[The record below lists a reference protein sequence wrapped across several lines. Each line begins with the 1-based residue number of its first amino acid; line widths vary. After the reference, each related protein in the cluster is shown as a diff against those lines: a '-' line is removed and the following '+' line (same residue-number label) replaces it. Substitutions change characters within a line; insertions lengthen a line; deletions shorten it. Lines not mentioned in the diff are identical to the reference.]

1 MHSFTQW
8 AWPLHLP
15 LLQGGKCAV
24 FALQLLGYECD
35 PIYSVQL
42 SNHAGKTGAATM
54 AAGLRLLLLW
64 GFIPPLY
71 LSQGHASSST
81 DTT

>member
-1 MHSFTQW
+1 MH
-8 AWPLHLP
+8 PP

-42 SNHAGKTGAATM
+42 SNHAGKTGAVW
-54 AAGLRLLLLW
+54 LLLLLMC
-64 GFIPPLY
+64 GFIPLLY
-71 LSQGHASSST
+71 LGPLGLG
-81 DTT
+81 